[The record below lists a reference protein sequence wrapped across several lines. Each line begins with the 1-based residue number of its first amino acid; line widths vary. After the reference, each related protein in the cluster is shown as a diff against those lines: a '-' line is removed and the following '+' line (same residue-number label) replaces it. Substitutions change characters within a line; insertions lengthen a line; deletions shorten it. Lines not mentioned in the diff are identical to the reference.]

1 MAKLTA
7 VLVTIIGLWLLLA
20 EAGVIPALLLAFQG
34 WIIAVLVTVI
44 GVTKLMRNFGK
55 KRK

>member
-20 EAGVIPALLLAFQG
+20 EAGVIPASLLAYQG